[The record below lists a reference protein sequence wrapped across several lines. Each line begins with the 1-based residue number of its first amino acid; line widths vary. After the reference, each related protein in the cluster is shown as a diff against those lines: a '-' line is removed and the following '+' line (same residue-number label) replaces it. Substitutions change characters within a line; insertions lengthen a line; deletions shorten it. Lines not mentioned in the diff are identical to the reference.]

1 MKKPKSD
8 VAILKT
14 AMYKFEFS
22 EGSYPKI
29 AVLFMNSSVMLK
41 T

>member
-1 MKKPKSD
+1 MKKPESD
-8 VAILKT
+8 IAMLAI
-14 AMYKFEFS
+14 AMYKFGFS

-29 AVLFMNSSVMLK
+29 AVLLMNSSVMFK

>member
-1 MKKPKSD
+1 MKKPKND
-8 VAILKT
+8 IAILQI
-14 AMYKFEFS
+14 AMYKFGFS

-29 AVLFMNSSVMLK
+29 AVLFMNSSVMFR